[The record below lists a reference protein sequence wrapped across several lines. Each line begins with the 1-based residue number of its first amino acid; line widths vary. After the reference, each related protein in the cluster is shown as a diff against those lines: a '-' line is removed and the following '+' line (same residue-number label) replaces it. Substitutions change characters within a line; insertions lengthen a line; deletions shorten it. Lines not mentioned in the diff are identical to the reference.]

1 MTSVSLPLARM
12 LAIFLAVLVA
22 ANLALGAI
30 GYFFPDLPIPSAMGI
45 ILAMVAAMSAGQSAT
60 KTLNRRL
67 VFRELITFA
76 VLATILSVALGIG
89 VFWGIF
95 AYHGVPFTAENFIL
109 VMTGD
114 GIPAAEIWQILSW
127 IAPIVLLIYVLI
139 TYFGATMGSRNE
151 LKLREKLAAKAR

>member
-1 MTSVSLPLARM
+1 MSTTSAPMIRM
-12 LAIFLAVLVA
+12 LAVFLALLVA

-30 GYFFPDLPIPSAMGI
+30 SYFFPDLPIPSAMGI

-67 VFRELITFA
+67 VFRELAVFA
-76 VLATILSVALGIG
+76 VLATVSSAALGIG

-95 AYHGVPFTAENFIL
+95 AYHGVPFTLENFIL
-109 VMTGD
+109 AMTGD
-114 GIPAAEIWQILSW
+114 GVPAAEIRQILSW
-127 IAPIVLLIYVLI
+127 IVPIVLIIYVLI

-151 LKLREKLAAKAR
+151 LKLREKLAAKGR

>member
-1 MTSVSLPLARM
+1 MFRM
-12 LAIFLAVLVA
+12 LAVFLALLVA

-67 VFRELITFA
+67 VFRELASFA
-76 VLATILSVALGIG
+76 VLATLLSAALGIG

-95 AYHGVPFTAENFIL
+95 AYHGVPFTLENFIL
-109 VMTGD
+109 AMTGD
-114 GIPAAEIWQILSW
+114 TVPAAEIRQILSW
-127 IAPIVLLIYVLI
+127 IVPIVLSIYVLI

-151 LKLREKLAAKAR
+151 LKLREKLAAKGR